1 MIRCIKETKHD
12 ILITVEDH
20 FVHGG
25 MGDFAMAAL
34 NAVKQRAQVHKMAV
48 HQISRSGKMEELLEL
63 AGIDAG
69 SIVSKVHALLPAAAF
84 H

>member
-1 MIRCIKETKHD
+1 MAATRYP

-20 FVHGG
+20 FEHGG

-34 NAVKQRAQVHKMAV
+34 AASGITGQVKKMAV
-48 HQISRSGKMEELLEL
+48 LAISRSGKMDELMEA
-63 AGIDAG
+63 AGISA
-69 SIVSKVHALLPAAAF
+69 SAIVKQVRSLIHAPVL